1 MKTILVIED
10 DLMTRKLLT
19 RIIQSMGHAVV
30 LASNG
35 KRGIETLKDNIQINL
50 VLTNMQMP
58 EMDGMEV
65 LTTIKKNKSWHS
77 LPVIVYSAYIKLN
90 QIASLLDAGASAFIA
105 KPIQKKEIEENI
117 DRYLL

>member
-35 KRGIETLKDNIQINL
+35 KGVIETLKDNVQINL
-50 VLTNMQMP
+50 VLTDMQIP
-58 EMDGMEV
+58 EMDGLEV
-65 LTTIKKNKSWHS
+65 LKTIKESKSWNS
-77 LPVIVYSAYIKLN
+77 LPVIIYSSYIKLN
-90 QIASLLDAGASAFIA
+90 QITSLLDSGASAFIA

-117 DRYLL
+117 ERYLL